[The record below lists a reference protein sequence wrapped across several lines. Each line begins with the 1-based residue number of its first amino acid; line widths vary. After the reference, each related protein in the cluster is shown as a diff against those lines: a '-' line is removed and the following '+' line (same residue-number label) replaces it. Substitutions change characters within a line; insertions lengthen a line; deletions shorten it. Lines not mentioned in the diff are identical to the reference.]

1 MLATS
6 ARRRVSV
13 ALCGLLGG
21 CAVGPDFQRPAT
33 ADAPTYVESPLPA
46 TIPAPTAEP
55 GGEAQNLRAGAD
67 LAHDWWSLFHSEP
80 LNRFIEAA
88 LRDSPSLA
96 EASAAL
102 RQAQE
107 TLAANRGSLLLPAVN
122 GQLGAERE
130 RASGATIGE
139 NIPPQSFNLLNAGVT
154 VSYTFDLFG
163 SIRRQLEAL
172 QAEVDYEQNELR
184 AAQLTLTANIV
195 TAVIREAEYRD
206 EIEALRAVEKL
217 QRSGLQIVERRFA
230 LGAVTRTDVLSQRTA
245 LAQTIASISP
255 LELQREQNRHLLA
268 VYAGKAPSELDLAAV
283 DIGRLDL
290 PTDLPVS
297 LPSQL
302 ARQRPDI
309 LAAEALMHQASAQVG
324 VATANLYPQITL
336 GGNVGYEALSA
347 SQLFKP
353 DSLVWGLSANLAQP
367 IFRGGALQAQRRAAI
382 AAYDSAAAAYRLTV
396 LNAFA
401 NVADSLR
408 ALDLDAQTLAAEADA
423 YTQARTTA
431 ELAQRQFDVGA
442 VSFLSLLSAQQQ
454 YSQAAVAVAQA
465 RASRFIDTATLFQA
479 LGGGWWNE
487 ATPAAKPL
495 ASAR

>member
-1 MLATS
+1 MVKAAS
-6 ARRRVSV
+6 NARRSACAILCAVSV
-13 ALCGLLGG
+13 MCLGA
-21 CAVGPDFQRPAT
+21 CAVGPDYQRPAT
-33 ADAPTYVESPLPA
+33 ADAPTYVEA
-46 TIPAPTAEP
+46 GAQTTIAAPTSEP
-55 GGEAQNLRAGAD
+55 GGEAQTLHTGAD

-88 LRDSPSLA
+88 LRDNPSLA
-96 EASAAL
+96 QASASL

-122 GQLGAERE
+122 GQVGGERE
-130 RASGATIGE
+130 RASGASFGE
-139 NIPPQSFNLLNAGVT
+139 GNIPPQSFNVLNAGVS

-163 SIRRQLEAL
+163 SVRRQLEAL
-172 QAEVDYEQNELR
+172 QAQVDYEQNQFR
-184 AAQLTLTANIV
+184 AAQLTLTGNIV
-195 TAVIREAEYRD
+195 AAVIREAEYRD
-206 EIEALRAVEKL
+206 EIEALRGVEKL
-217 QRSGLQIVERRFA
+217 QRAGLQIVERRFQ

-245 LAQTIASISP
+245 LAQTIALISP
-255 LELQREQNRHLLA
+255 LELQRAQNRHLLA

-283 DIGRLDL
+283 DIGHLEL
-290 PTDLPVS
+290 PTDIPVS

-309 LAAEALMHQASAQVG
+309 LSAEALLHEASAQVG

-336 GGNVGYEALSA
+336 GGNIGYESLSA

-353 DSLVWGLSANLAQP
+353 DSLIWGLTANIAQP

-382 AAYDSAAAAYRLTV
+382 AAYDGAAAAYRLTV

-408 ALDLDAQTLAAEADA
+408 ALEFDAQTHA
-423 YTQARTTA
+423 TA
-431 ELAQRQFDVGA
+431 ELAQKQFDVGA
-442 VSFLSLLSAQQQ
+442 VSSLSLLSAQQQ

-465 RASRFIDTATLFQA
+465 RANRFIDTATLFQA

-487 ATPAAKPL
+487 AAAAPKPV
-495 ASAR
+495 ASAQ